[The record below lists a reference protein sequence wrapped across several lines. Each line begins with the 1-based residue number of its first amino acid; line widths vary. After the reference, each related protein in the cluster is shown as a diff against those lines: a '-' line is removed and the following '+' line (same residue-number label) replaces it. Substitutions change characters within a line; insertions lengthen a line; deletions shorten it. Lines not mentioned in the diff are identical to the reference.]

1 MSFLNERMI
10 FLKKQRILWLM
21 LCVTLLLL
29 VSVLLSCTA
38 QNGNGSHT
46 SGGETVSAETP
57 EPLVT
62 ESPDKNESESD
73 SVSVSAPAE
82 TDPTEET
89 TSEPAAETTAAPS
102 DTDSAETTEKP
113 DETTRTPETT
123 TEPSADLTY
132 GSEIGSYCPIVSLDS
147 YNGKGT
153 VSLSDTRG
161 KVTVLNFW
169 ATWCP
174 PCVSEL
180 LGEFPRV
187 TEYYGDRVAI
197 MAVHV
202 TQISGSVQAYL
213 DANCKDFDMIFC
225 QDAFLSQTDSFY
237 TLAGGEGY
245 VPYTL
250 VLDEAGKIVWK
261 HTGATD
267 FETLKGVI
275 DGILNNK

>member
-1 MSFLNERMI
+1 
-10 FLKKQRILWLM
+10 M

-46 SGGETVSAETP
+46 SEGETVSVEAS
-57 EPLVT
+57 EPLGTVPP
-62 ESPDKNESESD
+62 EEIESEPDSE
-73 SVSVSAPAE
+73 SVSSPAG

-89 TSEPAAETTAAPS
+89 TLAPSGTTASDTTSDMTSDTTGAIDETSQDPETTPA
-102 DTDSAETTEKP
+102 
-113 DETTRTPETT
+113 PETT
-123 TEPSADLTY
+123 TEPVENLTD

>member
-1 MSFLNERMI
+1 
-10 FLKKQRILWLM
+10 M

-46 SGGETVSAETP
+46 SEGETVSVEAS
-57 EPLVT
+57 EPLGTVPP
-62 ESPDKNESESD
+62 EEIESEPDSE
-73 SVSVSAPAE
+73 SVSSPAG

-89 TSEPAAETTAAPS
+89 TLAPSGTTASDTTSDMTSDTTGAIDETSQDPETTPA
-102 DTDSAETTEKP
+102 
-113 DETTRTPETT
+113 PETT
-123 TEPSADLTY
+123 TEPETTPAPETTTEPVENLTY
-132 GSEIGSYCPIVSLDS
+132 GSEIGDYCPIVTLDA
-147 YNGKGT
+147 YNGAGT
-153 VSLSDTRG
+153 VSLLNTRG

-180 LGEFPRV
+180 LSEFPRV
-187 TEYYGDRVAI
+187 TEYYGDCVAI

-202 TQISGSVQAYL
+202 TDVSANVQAYL
-213 DANCKDFDMIFC
+213 DQNCKGFDIIFC
-225 QDAFLSQTDSFY
+225 QDEFLSPTSSYY
-237 TLAGGEGY
+237 TLAGGIGY
-245 VPYTL
+245 IPYTL
-250 VLDEAGKIVWK
+250 VLDETGKIVWK